1 MPPRFVAAGV
11 SDKNRDG
18 KRTARERLIQERE
31 AQKARD
37 RRRRT
42 LIVAGAVVGV
52 LGLAA
57 VVGILAAN
65 SGSDGDGDD
74 SASAVVA
81 PRGAGDRSGPMIPVG
96 ATDAPSTLTV
106 WEDFRC
112 PACAQFENAFRDT
125 IHELEEAGQ
134 IKVEY
139 HLATLID
146 GNMGGSGSLKSANA
160 AACAQGA
167 GKFVPYHDVLYQ
179 NQPPEP
185 DDAFSKD
192 SRLIELAG
200 KVDGLVTE
208 PFRQCVADGT
218 HNGWVR
224 KSNEAFQK
232 GNFSGTPTVQLN
244 GESVFPKKGDE
255 QISPENLKKWVAEAN
270 KGKKTGTARATPS
283 APTGSPAPGAPG
295 SSVPASPSVPQGA
308 VPPAAGSSVPPV
320 SVPPASMPQASVPP
334 ATVPQGSVPQGYV
347 PPGTP

>member
-1 MPPRFVAAGV
+1 M

-18 KRTARERLIQERE
+18 KRTARERLIEERE

-42 LIVAGAVVGV
+42 LIVAAAVVGV

-57 VVGILAAN
+57 VAGILAAN
-65 SGSDGDGDD
+65 MGSDGDGDD
-74 SASAVVA
+74 SANAVVT
-81 PRGAGDRSGPMIPVG
+81 PKGTDSKGDPMIPVG
-96 ATDAPSTLTV
+96 AKDAPSTLTV

-112 PACAQFENAFRDT
+112 PACAQFENAFRET
-125 IHELEEAGQ
+125 IHELERAGQ

-146 GNMGGSGSLKSANA
+146 GNMGGSGSLKAANA
-160 AACAQGA
+160 AACAQDV
-167 GKFVPYHDVLYQ
+167 GKFAPYHDVLYQ
-179 NQPPEP
+179 NQPPET

-208 PFRQCVADGT
+208 SFKQCVADGT

-232 GNFSGTPTVQLN
+232 GDFRGTPTVQLN
-244 GESVFPKKGDE
+244 GESIFPQKGNE
-255 QISPENLKKWVAEAN
+255 QISPDNLKKWVAEAN
-270 KGKKTGTARATPS
+270 KGKKAGTATATPPAS
-283 APTGSPAPGAPG
+283 ASATSPAPAP
-295 SSVPASPSVPQGA
+295 PASSAPQA
-308 VPPAAGSSVPPV
+308 SVPPG
-320 SVPPASMPQASVPP
+320 AAPQASVPP
-334 ATVPQGSVPQGYV
+334 ASSVPQVSV
-347 PPGTP
+347 PPASEPQASVPPVTP